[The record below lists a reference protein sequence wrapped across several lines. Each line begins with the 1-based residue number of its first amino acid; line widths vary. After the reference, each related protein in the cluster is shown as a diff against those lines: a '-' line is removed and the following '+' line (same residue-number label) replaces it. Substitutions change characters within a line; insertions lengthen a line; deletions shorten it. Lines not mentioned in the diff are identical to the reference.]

1 MARRQADP
9 ASLAPTA
16 LIASAARIDM
26 AKKPKAAIQQVWQ
39 AEAWDF
45 YDTFGEVRYA
55 AQWMGNSL
63 SRATIYAA
71 DIDANGK
78 PSGTPTQDPIAS
90 SVAYDLLGGPT
101 NMSQIL
107 QQVGIHLMV
116 AGDAYIIG
124 ETPLD
129 DTGEPLPNDDWY
141 VASTDELSHRAG
153 KWHIDRGNGSRALTN
168 DTVIIR
174 VWLSHPRKKWQADSP
189 LRAVLPVLREL
200 RSLVRVAGQQMDS
213 RLAGAGLLILPTG
226 VVFPPPSAE
235 AIAANPDADPLMLSL
250 AENILVPLEDPE
262 DSSRL
267 VPMALRV
274 PPEAV
279 DKVRHLTFAS
289 ALQQENN
296 EMREACIRRL
306 ALGLDMPPEQLLGK
320 GNINHWGAWQIAEEG
335 VKLHVS
341 PRLVTIVNALNEGYY
356 APALRKLQVDASR
369 FTLWF
374 DVTNLISRPN
384 RGADAQSLWDRDA
397 LSDAALRR
405 ENNFDESDAPTKEE
419 LVARTLLKV
428 VKAQPALLETLFP
441 ELDVDWDDVR
451 SQVGVEPPMPKDT
464 PTGTELPGLPEAA
477 ITPRQ
482 NGHLTPRQ
490 EAVLVA
496 AQEVRKVA
504 PRLASR
510 EVVCAHL
517 LTQRALD
524 IAGKRMMTRDMKE
537 SLKDIDPRVRHE
549 HTKIQADQLP
559 HVLQGAFDW
568 VEELSG
574 MVGLDP
580 ALFRRELVEYV
591 GSLIISG
598 QPHDVRY
605 LVPVVQRARRVSA

>member
-1 MARRQADP
+1 MARRQGDP

-16 LIASAARIDM
+16 LIASAARLDLT
-26 AKKPKAAIQQVWQ
+26 KRPKNAIQQEWQ
-39 AEAWDF
+39 KEAWDF
-45 YDTFGEVRYA
+45 YDSVGEVRYA

-78 PSGTPTQDPIAS
+78 PSGTPTSDPIAS

-116 AGDAYIIG
+116 AGDVYIVG
-124 ETPLD
+124 ETPVD
-129 DTGEPLPNDDWY
+129 EGGNPLPDDDWY
-141 VASTDELSHRAG
+141 VASTDELSYRAG
-153 KWHIDRGNGSRALTN
+153 KWHIDRGNGSRPLVT
-168 DTVIIR
+168 DKTVIIR

-200 RSLVRVAGQQMDS
+200 ASLVRVSGQQMDS

-250 AENILVPLEDPE
+250 AENILVPLEDPD

-289 ALQQENN
+289 AIYAENAD
-296 EMREACIRRL
+296 MREACIRRL

-341 PRLVTIVNALNEGYY
+341 PRLVTIVNALHEGYY
-356 APALRKLQVDASR
+356 APALRKLGIDPSR

-384 RGADAQSLWDRDA
+384 RGSDAQSLWDRDA

-405 ENNFDESDAPTKEE
+405 ENNFDESDAPTREE
-419 LVARTLLKV
+419 IVARTLIKV

-441 ELDVDWDDVR
+441 ELDVDWDAVR
-451 SQVGVEPPMPKDT
+451 GTVGTEPAQPQDT
-464 PTGTELPGLPEAA
+464 PTGTELPGLPGAA
-477 ITPRQ
+477 M
-482 NGHLTPRQ
+482 TPRQ

-496 AQEVRKVA
+496 ANEIREIA
-504 PRLASR
+504 PQLASR
-510 EVVCAHL
+510 EIVCAHL

-524 IAGKRMMTRDMKE
+524 IAGKRMMTRGMKAE
-537 SLKDIDPRVRHE
+537 LKDIDPRRRHE
-549 HTKIQADQLP
+549 HVEIRVDQLP
-559 HVLQGAFDW
+559 YLLQNAFDW
-568 VEELSG
+568 VEELAL
-574 MVGLDP
+574 MVRLDP
-580 ALFRRELVEYV
+580 VRLRRELVEYV
-591 GSLIISG
+591 GSLIIHG
-598 QPHDVRY
+598 QPHDVSY
-605 LVPVVQRARRVSA
+605 LTAVVKRAKQAVVA